1 MSLFLSTTDLDDN
14 FEATQF
20 IYHLESES
28 DAVKNS
34 AYRSTI
40 LLIAYP
46 ENEKKLIH
54 FLMFKDSVFRKNYE
68 IHTFNHPF
76 RKYTTLKLN
85 LIPILIPFLRKP

>member
-46 ENEKKLIH
+46 ENEKKTDPL
-54 FLMFKDSVFRKNYE
+54 SNV
-68 IHTFNHPF
+68 
-76 RKYTTLKLN
+76 
-85 LIPILIPFLRKP
+85 

>member
-1 MSLFLSTTDLDDN
+1 MKIFEIRSYDWSKTCLYFLSLFLSTTDLDDN

-28 DAVKNS
+28 DAVKNL

-46 ENEKKLIH
+46 ENEKKTYRIH
-54 FLMFKDSVFRKNYE
+54 FPIFKDNV
-68 IHTFNHPF
+68 
-76 RKYTTLKLN
+76 LKKKMKFL
-85 LIPILIPFLRKP
+85 LSIILF